1 LDINNL
7 LEQGIL
13 FHKKNSLN
21 EAKKIY
27 KEIIE
32 IEKENFQAIH
42 LLGVV
47 FCQQKDYNEGIRL
60 IEKSLQINNKN
71 YSALNNLGN
80 IFLELKKYPEAIEK
94 YKRALHLNEN
104 YTAAIYNLGNAY
116 KAISKYRIALEYYYK
131 AIISDPKFFDAY
143 YDYAELLERTGRI
156 EEALKYY
163 SKLLELNPNHPY
175 LLGSI
180 VRSKL
185 NICEWNSLESDIK
198 EIKNNLFNTKTI
210 NPFDILLITDSLK
223 HQIEVIKQY
232 SEDKFPATENIADII
247 EDDNDNNKIK
257 IGYYSS
263 DFSNHPV
270 GYSIV
275 QLFEF
280 HNKEKFEVYA
290 FYFGKKY
297 DEITERISKE
307 CKKFIDVS
315 NISDFELINLSK
327 KIGINIAINLNGF
340 TNNSRTKIFS
350 SRLSPIQIN
359 ALGYPSTMMAPY
371 MDYIIADE
379 IVIPEKNQKFFKEKI
394 IYLPFFYHIS
404 DDKKKISSKNYTY
417 KDFNLPSDKFIFCCF
432 NNILK
437 INPYIFSLWMKI
449 LKKNENS
456 VLWLKSNK
464 KNVVKNIKL
473 EAEKFKINSDR
484 IIFADKLESSADYL
498 ASYKLA
504 DLFLDTFPYNAHVTG
519 CDALYSGLPILTLCG
534 ESFASR
540 VGASLLNTLNM
551 NELITYSETEYVS
564 KAYNLSVNKRKI
576 AELKQELLKP
586 LNILKLFNSKLY
598 VEKVETAYIEIFETL
613 KNRITPKNIYIK

>member
-1 LDINNL
+1 MNINNL
-7 LEQGIL
+7 LEQGIFL
-13 FHKKNSLN
+13 HKKNSLD

-42 LLGVV
+42 LLGVII
-47 FCQQKDYNEGIRL
+47 CQQKDYNQGIQL

-116 KAISKYRIALEYYYK
+116 KSISKYRIALEYYYK
-131 AIISDPKFFDAY
+131 AIVSDPKFFDAY

-163 SKLLELNPNHPY
+163 YKLLKLNPDHPY

-185 NICEWNSLESDIK
+185 NSCHWESLELEIGKIK
-198 EIKNNLFNTKTI
+198 KNLFNKKII
-210 NPFDILLITDSLK
+210 NAFDILLITDSLE
-223 HQIEVIKQY
+223 QQVEVIKKY
-232 SEDKFPATENIADII
+232 SDDKFPPSENILDIKG
-247 EDDNDNNKIK
+247 ESKDKIK

-263 DFSNHPV
+263 DFSSHPV

-280 HNKEKFEVYA
+280 HNKEKFEIYA
-290 FYFGKKY
+290 FYFGKKK
-297 DEITERISKE
+297 DEITEKISKQ

-340 TNNSRTKIFS
+340 TSNSRTKIFS
-350 SRLSPIQIN
+350 SRLSPLQIN
-359 ALGYPSTMMAPY
+359 ALGYPSTMMAKY

-394 IYLPFFYHIS
+394 IYLPFFYNIS
-404 DDKKKISSKNYTY
+404 NDKKKISSKNYTY

-464 KNVVKNIKL
+464 TSVIKNIKS
-473 EAEKFKINSDR
+473 EAEKFKINSNR
-484 IIFADKLESSADYL
+484 IIFADRLESSSDYL

-551 NELITYSETEYVS
+551 NELIAYSETEYIN
-564 KAYNLSVNKRKI
+564 KAYNLSVNKKKI
-576 AELKQELLKP
+576 TELKQELLKP
-586 LNILKLFNSKLY
+586 FTISKLFNSKLY
-598 VEKVETAYIEIFETL
+598 VEKIETAYVKIYETL
-613 KNRITPKNIYIK
+613 KNKITPKNIYIK

>member
-1 LDINNL
+1 LNINNL
-7 LEQGIL
+7 LEKGIFL
-13 FHKKNSLN
+13 HKKNSLD

-32 IEKENFQAIH
+32 IEKENFQAMH
-42 LLGVV
+42 LLGVI
-47 FCQQKDYNEGIRL
+47 FFQQKNYDQGIQF

-94 YKRALHLNEN
+94 YKKALNLNKN
-104 YTAAIYNLGNAY
+104 YTAAIYNLGNVY
-116 KAISKYRIALEYYYK
+116 KAISKYKIALEYYYK
-131 AIISDPKFFDAY
+131 AIISDPKFFDSY
-143 YDYAELLERTGRI
+143 YDYAELLERTGRT

-163 SKLLELNPNHPY
+163 FKLLELSPNYPY

-185 NICEWNSLESDIK
+185 SICQWKSLDEEIEK
-198 EIKNNLFNTKTI
+198 IKNNLFNKKTI
-210 NPFDILLITDSLK
+210 NAFDILLITDSLK
-223 HQIEVIKQY
+223 HQVNAIKEY
-232 SEDKFPATENIADII
+232 SEDKFPPTKNIADLK
-247 EDDNDNNKIK
+247 EENNNKIK

-297 DEITERISKE
+297 DEITERISKQ
-307 CKKFIDVS
+307 CKNFIDVS
-315 NISDFELINLSK
+315 NISDLELINLSK

-350 SRLSPIQIN
+350 GRLSPIQIN
-359 ALGYPSTMMAPY
+359 AIGYPSTMMATY

-379 IVIPEKNQKFFKEKI
+379 IVIPQKNQKFFKEKI

-404 DDKKKISSKNYTY
+404 DDKKKISNKNYTY

-437 INPYIFSLWMKI
+437 INPHIFSLWMRI

-456 VLWLKSNK
+456 VLWLKSDKTNII
-464 KNVVKNIKL
+464 KNLKL
-473 EAEKFKINSDR
+473 EADKFKINSDR
-484 IIFADKLESSADYL
+484 IIFANRLESSENL

-551 NELITYSETEYVS
+551 NELIAYSETEYVN
-564 KAYNLSVNKRKI
+564 KAYNLSINKKKI
-576 AELKQELLKP
+576 TELKQELSNP
-586 LNILKLFNSKLY
+586 LTISKLFNSNLY
-598 VEKVETAYIEIFETL
+598 VEKIETAYIEILEGL
-613 KNRITPKNIYIK
+613 KNKNTPKNIYIK

>member
-1 LDINNL
+1 LNINNL
-7 LEQGIL
+7 LEKGIFL
-13 FHKKNSLN
+13 HKKNSLD
-21 EAKKIY
+21 EAREIY

-32 IEKENFQAIH
+32 LEKENFQAMH
-42 LLGVV
+42 LLGVI
-47 FCQQKDYNEGIRL
+47 FFQQKNYDQGIEF

-94 YKRALHLNEN
+94 YKKALNLNKN
-104 YTAAIYNLGNAY
+104 YTAAIYNLGNVY
-116 KAISKYRIALEYYYK
+116 KAISKYKIALEYYYK
-131 AIISDPKFFDAY
+131 AIISDPQFFDAY

-156 EEALKYY
+156 EDALIYY
-163 SKLLELNPNHPY
+163 SKLLELSPGYPY

-185 NICEWNSLESDIK
+185 SICQWKSLDEEIEK
-198 EIKNNLFNTKTI
+198 IKNNLFNKKTI
-210 NPFDILLITDSLK
+210 NAFDIMFITDSPE
-223 HQIEVIKQY
+223 HQMKAVKQY
-232 SEDKFPATENIADII
+232 SEDKFPSAGNVIDLKQEN
-247 EDDNDNNKIK
+247 NNKIK

-280 HNKEKFEVYA
+280 HNKEKFDVYA
-290 FYFGKKY
+290 FYFGKKN
-297 DEITERISKE
+297 DETTKKISKE
-307 CKKFIDVS
+307 CKEFIDVS

-340 TNNSRTKIFS
+340 TSNSRTKIFS
-350 SRLSPIQIN
+350 SRISPIQIN

-371 MDYIIADE
+371 MDYIIADQV
-379 IVIPEKNQKFFKEKI
+379 VIPEKNQKFFKEKI
-394 IYLPFFYHIS
+394 IYLPSFYQIS
-404 DDKKKISSKNYTY
+404 NDKKKISNKNYTY

-437 INPYIFSLWMKI
+437 INPNIFSLWMKI

-464 KNVVKNIKL
+464 TNVIKNLKL
-473 EAEKFKINSDR
+473 EADKSKINSDR
-484 IIFADKLESSADYL
+484 IIFANKLESSEDYL

-551 NELITYSETEYVS
+551 NELIAYSETEYVN
-564 KAYNLSVNKRKI
+564 KAYNLSINKKKI
-576 AELKQELLKP
+576 TELKQELSNP
-586 LNILKLFNSKLY
+586 LIISKLFNSNLY
-598 VEKVETAYIEIFETL
+598 VEKIETAYIEILEGL
-613 KNRITPKNIYIK
+613 KNKNTPKNIYIK

>member
-1 LDINNL
+1 LNINNL
-7 LEQGIL
+7 LKQGIFL
-13 FHKKNSLN
+13 HKKNSLD

-27 KEIIE
+27 KDIIE

-42 LLGVV
+42 LLGVI
-47 FCQQKDYNEGIRL
+47 FFQQKDYDQGIEF

-94 YKRALHLNEN
+94 YKKALNLNKN
-104 YTAAIYNLGNAY
+104 YTAAIYNLGNTY
-116 KAISKYRIALEYYYK
+116 KAISKYKIALEYYYK

-143 YDYAELLERTGRI
+143 YDYAELLERTGRT
-156 EEALKYY
+156 EDALIYY
-163 SKLLELNPNHPY
+163 SKLLELSPEYPY

-185 NICEWNSLESDIK
+185 SICQWKSLDEEIEK
-198 EIKNNLFNTKTI
+198 IKNNLFNKKTI
-210 NPFDILLITDSLK
+210 NAFDILFITDSLE
-223 HQIEVIKQY
+223 HQTKAVKQY
-232 SEDKFPATENIADII
+232 SEDKFPSAGNVIDLKQEN
-247 EDDNDNNKIK
+247 NNKIK

-280 HNKEKFEVYA
+280 HNKEKFDVYA
-290 FYFGKKY
+290 FYFGKKN
-297 DEITERISKE
+297 DETTKKISKE
-307 CKKFIDVS
+307 CKEFIDVS
-315 NISDFELINLSK
+315 NISDFEIINLSK

-340 TNNSRTKIFS
+340 TSNSRTKIFS
-350 SRLSPIQIN
+350 GRISPIQIN
-359 ALGYPSTMMAPY
+359 ALGYPSTMMASY
-371 MDYIIADE
+371 MDYIIADQV
-379 IVIPEKNQKFFKEKI
+379 VIPEKNQKFFKEKI
-394 IYLPFFYHIS
+394 IYLPSFYQIS
-404 DDKKKISSKNYTY
+404 NDKKKISNKNYTY

-437 INPYIFSLWMKI
+437 INPNIFSLWMKI

-464 KNVVKNIKL
+464 KIVIKNLKL
-473 EAEKFKINSDR
+473 EADKSKINSDR
-484 IIFADKLESSADYL
+484 IIFANKLGSSEDYL

-551 NELITYSETEYVS
+551 DELIAYSETEYVN
-564 KAYNLSVNKRKI
+564 KAYNLSINKKRI
-576 AELKQELLKP
+576 AELKQELSNP
-586 LNILKLFNSKLY
+586 LTISKLFNSNLY
-598 VEKVETAYIEIFETL
+598 VEKIETAYIEILEGL
-613 KNRITPKNIYIK
+613 KNKNTPKNIYIK

>member
-1 LDINNL
+1 LNINNL
-7 LEQGIL
+7 LEKGIFL
-13 FHKKNSLN
+13 HKKNSLD

-32 IEKENFQAIH
+32 IEKENFQAMH
-42 LLGVV
+42 LLGVI
-47 FCQQKDYNEGIRL
+47 FFQQKDYDQGIQF

-94 YKRALHLNEN
+94 YKKALNLNKN
-104 YTAAIYNLGNAY
+104 YTAAIYNLGNVY
-116 KAISKYRIALEYYYK
+116 KAILKYKIALVYYYK
-131 AIISDPKFFDAY
+131 AIISDPQFFDAY

-156 EEALKYY
+156 EDALIYY
-163 SKLLELNPNHPY
+163 SKLLELSPGYPY

-185 NICEWNSLESDIK
+185 SICQWKSLDEEIEK
-198 EIKNNLFNTKTI
+198 IKNNLFNKKTI
-210 NPFDILLITDSLK
+210 NAFDILFITDSLE
-223 HQIEVIKQY
+223 HQTKAVKQY
-232 SEDKFPATENIADII
+232 SEDKFPSAGNVIDLKQEN
-247 EDDNDNNKIK
+247 NNRIK

-280 HNKEKFEVYA
+280 HNKEKFDVYA
-290 FYFGKKY
+290 FYFGKKN
-297 DEITERISKE
+297 DETTKKISKE
-307 CKKFIDVS
+307 CKEFIDVS
-315 NISDFELINLSK
+315 NISDFEIINLSK

-340 TNNSRTKIFS
+340 TSNSRTKIFS
-350 SRLSPIQIN
+350 GRISPIQIN
-359 ALGYPSTMMAPY
+359 ALGYPSTMMASY
-371 MDYIIADE
+371 MDYIIADQV
-379 IVIPEKNQKFFKEKI
+379 VIPEKNQKFFKEKI
-394 IYLPFFYHIS
+394 IYLPSFYQIS
-404 DDKKKISSKNYTY
+404 NDKKKISNKNYTY

-437 INPYIFSLWMKI
+437 INPNIFSLWMKI

-464 KNVVKNIKL
+464 TNVIKNLKL
-473 EAEKFKINSDR
+473 EADKSKIHSDR
-484 IIFADKLESSADYL
+484 IIFANKLESSEDYL

-551 NELITYSETEYVS
+551 DELIAYSETEYVN
-564 KAYNLSVNKRKI
+564 KAYNLSINKKRI
-576 AELKQELLKP
+576 AELKQELSNP
-586 LNILKLFNSKLY
+586 LTISKLFNSNLY
-598 VEKVETAYIEIFETL
+598 VERIETAYIEILEGL
-613 KNRITPKNIYIK
+613 KNKSTPKNIYIK

>member
-1 LDINNL
+1 LNINNL
-7 LEQGIL
+7 LEKGVFL
-13 FHKKNSLN
+13 HKKNSLD

-27 KEIIE
+27 KEILE

-42 LLGVV
+42 LLGVI
-47 FCQQKDYNEGIRL
+47 FFQQKDYVQGIQF

-80 IFLELKKYPEAIEK
+80 IFLELKKYPLAIEK
-94 YKRALHLNEN
+94 YKKALNLNKN

-116 KAISKYRIALEYYYK
+116 KAISEYKIALEYYSK

-143 YDYAELLERTGRI
+143 YDYAELLERTGRT
-156 EEALKYY
+156 EDALKYY
-163 SKLLELNPNHPY
+163 SKLLELSPEYPY

-185 NICEWNSLESDIK
+185 SICEWKSLDEEIK
-198 EIKNNLFNTKTI
+198 KIKNNLFNKKTI
-210 NPFDILLITDSLK
+210 NAFDILFITDSLE
-223 HQIEVIKQY
+223 HQTKAVKQY
-232 SEDKFPATENIADII
+232 SEDKFPSTGNIIDLKQEN
-247 EDDNDNNKIK
+247 NNKIK

-290 FYFGKKY
+290 FYFGKKN
-297 DEITERISKE
+297 DETTKKISKE
-307 CKKFIDVS
+307 CKRFIDVS

-340 TNNSRTKIFS
+340 TSNSRTKIFS
-350 SRLSPIQIN
+350 SRISPIQIN
-359 ALGYPSTMMAPY
+359 ALGYPSTMMASY
-371 MDYIIADE
+371 MDYIIADQV
-379 IVIPEKNQKFFKEKI
+379 VIPEKNQKFFKEKI
-394 IYLPFFYHIS
+394 IYLPSFYQIS
-404 DDKKKISSKNYTY
+404 NDKKKISNNNYIC

-437 INPYIFSLWMKI
+437 INSNIFSLWMKI
-449 LKKNENS
+449 LKKNKNS

-464 KNVVKNIKL
+464 TNVIKNLKL
-473 EAEKFKINSDR
+473 EADKSKINSDR
-484 IIFADKLESSADYL
+484 IIFANKLETSEDYL

-551 NELITYSETEYVS
+551 NELIAYSETEYVN
-564 KAYNLSVNKRKI
+564 KAYNLSINKKKI
-576 AELKQELLKP
+576 TELKQELSNP
-586 LNILKLFNSKLY
+586 LTISKLFNSKLY
-598 VEKVETAYIEIFETL
+598 VEKIETAYIKIFEEL
-613 KNRITPKNIYIK
+613 KNKNTPKNIYIK

>member
-1 LDINNL
+1 MNINNL
-7 LEQGIL
+7 LEKGIFL
-13 FHKKNSLN
+13 HKKNSLD

-42 LLGVV
+42 LLGVI
-47 FCQQKDYNEGIRL
+47 FFQQKDYDQGIQF

-94 YKRALHLNEN
+94 YKKALDLNKN
-104 YTAAIYNLGNAY
+104 YTAAIYNLGNTY
-116 KAISKYRIALEYYYK
+116 KAISEYKIALEYYSK
-131 AIISDPKFFDAY
+131 AIISNPKFFDAY
-143 YDYAELLERTGRI
+143 YDYAELLERTGRT
-156 EEALKYY
+156 EDALKYY
-163 SKLLELNPNHPY
+163 SKLLKLSPEYPY

-185 NICEWNSLESDIK
+185 SICEWKSLNEKIEK
-198 EIKNNLFNTKTI
+198 IKNNLFNKKTI
-210 NPFDILLITDSLK
+210 NAFDILLITDSLE
-223 HQIEVIKQY
+223 HQTKAVEQY
-232 SEDKFPATENIADII
+232 SEDKFPSTRNVIDLKQEN
-247 EDDNDNNKIK
+247 NNKIK

-263 DFSNHPV
+263 DFSNHPL

-290 FYFGKKY
+290 FYFGKKN
-297 DEITERISKE
+297 DEITKKISKE
-307 CKKFIDVS
+307 CKNFIDVY

-327 KIGINIAINLNGF
+327 KIGIDIAINLNGF
-340 TNNSRTKIFS
+340 TSNSRTKIFS
-350 SRLSPIQIN
+350 SRISPIQIN
-359 ALGYPSTMMAPY
+359 ALGYPSTMMASY
-371 MDYIIADE
+371 MDYIIADQV
-379 IVIPEKNQKFFKEKI
+379 VIPEKNQKFFKEKI

-404 DDKKKISSKNYTY
+404 NDKKKISNKNYTY

-437 INPYIFSLWMKI
+437 INPNIFSLWMKI

-464 KNVVKNIKL
+464 TNVIKNLKL
-473 EAEKFKINSDR
+473 EADKSKISSDR
-484 IIFADKLESSADYL
+484 IIFANKLESSEDYL

-551 NELITYSETEYVS
+551 NELIAYSETEYVN
-564 KAYNLSVNKRKI
+564 KAYNLSINKKKI
-576 AELKQELLKP
+576 AEFKQELSNP
-586 LNILKLFNSKLY
+586 LTIPKLFNSKLY
-598 VEKVETAYIEIFETL
+598 VEKIETAYIEILEAL
-613 KNRITPKNIYIK
+613 KNKNTHKNIYIK

>member
-1 LDINNL
+1 MNINNL
-7 LEQGIL
+7 LEQGIFL
-13 FHKKNSLN
+13 HKKNSLDQ
-21 EAKKIY
+21 AKKIY

-42 LLGVV
+42 LLGVII
-47 FCQQKDYNEGIRL
+47 CQQKDYNQGIQL

-116 KAISKYRIALEYYYK
+116 KSISKYRIALEYYYK
-131 AIISDPKFFDAY
+131 AIVSDPKFFDAY

-163 SKLLELNPNHPY
+163 YKLLKLNPDHPY

-185 NICEWNSLESDIK
+185 NSCHWESLELEIGKIK
-198 EIKNNLFNTKTI
+198 KNLFNKKII
-210 NPFDILLITDSLK
+210 NAFDILLITDSLE
-223 HQIEVIKQY
+223 QQVEVIKKY
-232 SEDKFPATENIADII
+232 SDDKFPPSENILDIKG
-247 EDDNDNNKIK
+247 ESKDKIK

-263 DFSNHPV
+263 DFSSHPV

-280 HNKEKFEVYA
+280 HNKEKFEIYA
-290 FYFGKKY
+290 FYFGKKK
-297 DEITERISKE
+297 DEITEKISKQ

-340 TNNSRTKIFS
+340 TSNSRTKIFS
-350 SRLSPIQIN
+350 SRLSPLQIN
-359 ALGYPSTMMAPY
+359 ALGYPSTMMAKY

-394 IYLPFFYHIS
+394 IYLPFFYNIS
-404 DDKKKISSKNYTY
+404 NDKKKISSKNYTY

-464 KNVVKNIKL
+464 TSVIKNIKS
-473 EAEKFKINSDR
+473 EAEKFKINSNR
-484 IIFADKLESSADYL
+484 IIFADRLESSSDYL

-551 NELITYSETEYVS
+551 NELIAYSETEYIS
-564 KAYNLSVNKRKI
+564 KAYNLSVNKKKI
-576 AELKQELLKP
+576 TELKQELLKP
-586 LNILKLFNSKLY
+586 FTISKLFNSKLY
-598 VEKVETAYIEIFETL
+598 VEKIETAYVKIYETL
-613 KNRITPKNIYIK
+613 KNKITPKNIYIK

>member
-1 LDINNL
+1 MNINNL
-7 LEQGIL
+7 LEKGIFL
-13 FHKKNSLN
+13 HKKNSLD

-32 IEKENFQAIH
+32 IEKENFQAMH
-42 LLGVV
+42 LLGII
-47 FCQQKDYNEGIRL
+47 FFQQKDYDQGIQF

-94 YKRALHLNEN
+94 YKKALNLNKN
-104 YTAAIYNLGNAY
+104 YTAAIYNLGNVY
-116 KAISKYRIALEYYYK
+116 KATSKYKIALEYYYK

-143 YDYAELLERTGRI
+143 YDYAELLERTGRT
-156 EEALKYY
+156 EDALIYY
-163 SKLLELNPNHPY
+163 SKLLELSPEYPY

-180 VRSKL
+180 ARSKL
-185 NICEWNSLESDIK
+185 SICEWKSLDEEIEK
-198 EIKNNLFNTKTI
+198 IKNNLFNKKII
-210 NPFDILLITDSLK
+210 NAFDILLITDSLE
-223 HQIEVIKQY
+223 HQTKAIKQY
-232 SEDKFPATENIADII
+232 SEDKFPSTADVIDLKQEN
-247 EDDNDNNKIK
+247 NNKIK

-263 DFSNHPV
+263 DFSNHAV

-280 HNKEKFEVYA
+280 HNKKKFEVYA
-290 FYFGKKY
+290 FYFGKKN
-297 DEITERISKE
+297 DETTKKISKE
-307 CKKFIDVS
+307 CKEFIDVS

-340 TNNSRTKIFS
+340 TSNSRTKIFS
-350 SRLSPIQIN
+350 SRISPIQIN
-359 ALGYPSTMMAPY
+359 ALGYPSTMMVSY
-371 MDYIIADE
+371 MDYIIADQV
-379 IVIPEKNQKFFKEKI
+379 VIPEKNQKFFKEKI
-394 IYLPFFYHIS
+394 IYLPSFYQIS
-404 DDKKKISSKNYTY
+404 NDKKKISNKNYTY

-437 INPYIFSLWMKI
+437 INPNIFSLWMKI

-464 KNVVKNIKL
+464 TNVIKNLKL
-473 EAEKFKINSDR
+473 EADKCRVESDR
-484 IIFADKLESSADYL
+484 IIFANKLESSEDYL

-551 NELITYSETEYVS
+551 NELIAYSETEYVN
-564 KAYNLSVNKRKI
+564 KAYNLSINKKKI
-576 AELKQELLKP
+576 KELKQKLSNP
-586 LNILKLFNSKLY
+586 LTISKLFNSKLY
-598 VEKVETAYIEIFETL
+598 VEKIETAYIEILEGL
-613 KNRITPKNIYIK
+613 KNKNTPKNIYIK

>member
-1 LDINNL
+1 MNINNL
-7 LEQGIL
+7 LEKGIFL
-13 FHKKNSLN
+13 HKKNSLD

-32 IEKENFQAIH
+32 IEKENFQAMH
-42 LLGVV
+42 LLGVI
-47 FCQQKDYNEGIRL
+47 FFQQKDYDQGIQF

-94 YKRALHLNEN
+94 YKKALNLNKN
-104 YTAAIYNLGNAY
+104 YTAAIYNLGNVY
-116 KAISKYRIALEYYYK
+116 KAILKYKIALVYYYK
-131 AIISDPKFFDAY
+131 AIISDPQFFDAY

-156 EEALKYY
+156 EDALIYY
-163 SKLLELNPNHPY
+163 SKLLELSPGYPY

-185 NICEWNSLESDIK
+185 SICQWKSLDEEIEK
-198 EIKNNLFNTKTI
+198 IKNNLFNKKTI
-210 NPFDILLITDSLK
+210 NAFDILFITDSLE
-223 HQIEVIKQY
+223 HQTKAVKQY
-232 SEDKFPATENIADII
+232 SEDKFPSAGNVIDLKQEN
-247 EDDNDNNKIK
+247 NNRIK

-280 HNKEKFEVYA
+280 HNKEKFDVYA
-290 FYFGKKY
+290 FYFGKKN
-297 DEITERISKE
+297 DETTKKISKE
-307 CKKFIDVS
+307 CKEFIDVS
-315 NISDFELINLSK
+315 NISDFEIINLSK

-340 TNNSRTKIFS
+340 TSNSRTKIFS
-350 SRLSPIQIN
+350 GRISPIQIN
-359 ALGYPSTMMAPY
+359 ALGYPSTMMASY
-371 MDYIIADE
+371 MDYIIADQV
-379 IVIPEKNQKFFKEKI
+379 VIPEKNQKFFKEKI
-394 IYLPFFYHIS
+394 IYLPSFYQIS
-404 DDKKKISSKNYTY
+404 NDKKKISNKNYTY

-437 INPYIFSLWMKI
+437 INPNIFSLWMKI

-464 KNVVKNIKL
+464 ANVIKNLKL
-473 EAEKFKINSDR
+473 EADKSKINSDR
-484 IIFADKLESSADYL
+484 IIFANKLESYEDYL

-551 NELITYSETEYVS
+551 DELIAYSETEYVN
-564 KAYNLSVNKRKI
+564 KAYNLSINKKRI
-576 AELKQELLKP
+576 AELKQELSNP
-586 LNILKLFNSKLY
+586 LTISKLFNSNLY
-598 VEKVETAYIEIFETL
+598 VEKIETAYIEILEGL
-613 KNRITPKNIYIK
+613 KNKNTPKNIYIK

>member
-1 LDINNL
+1 LNINNL
-7 LEQGIL
+7 LKQGIFL
-13 FHKKNSLN
+13 HKKNSLD

-27 KEIIE
+27 KDIIE

-42 LLGVV
+42 LLGVI
-47 FCQQKDYNEGIRL
+47 FFQQKDYDQGIEF

-94 YKRALHLNEN
+94 YKKALNLNKN
-104 YTAAIYNLGNAY
+104 YTAAIYNLGNTY
-116 KAISKYRIALEYYYK
+116 KAISKYKIALEYYYK

-143 YDYAELLERTGRI
+143 YDYAELLERTGRT
-156 EEALKYY
+156 EDALIYY
-163 SKLLELNPNHPY
+163 SKLLELSPEYPY

-185 NICEWNSLESDIK
+185 SICQWKSLDEEIEK
-198 EIKNNLFNTKTI
+198 IKNNLFNKKTI
-210 NPFDILLITDSLK
+210 NAFDILFITDSLE
-223 HQIEVIKQY
+223 HQTKAVKQY
-232 SEDKFPATENIADII
+232 SEDKFPSAGNVIDLKQEN
-247 EDDNDNNKIK
+247 NNKIK

-280 HNKEKFEVYA
+280 HNKEKFDVYA
-290 FYFGKKY
+290 FYFGKKN
-297 DEITERISKE
+297 DETTKKISKE
-307 CKKFIDVS
+307 CKEFIDVS
-315 NISDFELINLSK
+315 NISDFEIINLSK

-340 TNNSRTKIFS
+340 TSNSRTKIFS
-350 SRLSPIQIN
+350 GRISPIQIN
-359 ALGYPSTMMAPY
+359 ALGYPSTMMASY
-371 MDYIIADE
+371 MDYIIADQV
-379 IVIPEKNQKFFKEKI
+379 VIPEKNQKFFKEKI
-394 IYLPFFYHIS
+394 IYLPSFYQIS
-404 DDKKKISSKNYTY
+404 NDKKKISNKNYTY

-437 INPYIFSLWMKI
+437 INPNIFSLWMKI

-464 KNVVKNIKL
+464 KIVIKNLKL
-473 EAEKFKINSDR
+473 EADKSKINSDR
-484 IIFADKLESSADYL
+484 IIFANKLGSSEDYL

-551 NELITYSETEYVS
+551 DELIAYSETEYVN
-564 KAYNLSVNKRKI
+564 KAYNLSINKKRI
-576 AELKQELLKP
+576 AELKQELSNP
-586 LNILKLFNSKLY
+586 LTISKLFNSNLY
-598 VEKVETAYIEIFETL
+598 VEKIETAYIAILEGL
-613 KNRITPKNIYIK
+613 KNKNTPKNIYIK

>member
-1 LDINNL
+1 LNINNL
-7 LEQGIL
+7 LEQGIFL
-13 FHKKNSLN
+13 HKNNSLDK
-21 EAKKIY
+21 AKKIY

-32 IEKENFQAIH
+32 IEKKNFQAIH
-42 LLGVV
+42 LLGVII
-47 FCQQKDYNEGIRL
+47 CQQKDYNQGIQL

-116 KAISKYRIALEYYYK
+116 KSISKYRIALEYYYK
-131 AIISDPKFFDAY
+131 AIVSNPKFFDAY

-156 EEALKYY
+156 EDALKYY
-163 SKLLELNPNHPY
+163 YKLLELNPDHPY

-185 NICEWNSLESDIK
+185 NSCQWEALELEIDKIK
-198 EIKNNLFNTKTI
+198 ENLFNKKII
-210 NPFDILLITDSLK
+210 NAFDILFITDTLE
-223 HQIEVIKQY
+223 QQVEVIKKY
-232 SEDKFPATENIADII
+232 SEDKFPPSENILDIKG
-247 EDDNDNNKIK
+247 ESNDKIK

-280 HNKEKFEVYA
+280 HNKEKFEIYA
-290 FYFGKKY
+290 FYFGKKK
-297 DEITERISKE
+297 DEITEKISKQ

-315 NISDFELINLSK
+315 DISDFELVNLSK

-340 TNNSRTKIFS
+340 TSNSRTKIFS
-350 SRLSPIQIN
+350 SRLSPLQIN
-359 ALGYPSTMMAPY
+359 ALGYPSTMMAKY

-394 IYLPFFYHIS
+394 IYLPFFYNIS
-404 DDKKKISSKNYTY
+404 NDKKKISSKNYTY

-437 INPYIFSLWMKI
+437 INPYIFGLWMKI
-449 LKKNENS
+449 LKQNENS

-464 KNVVKNIKL
+464 TSIIKNIKL

-484 IIFADKLESSADYL
+484 IIFADRLESSSDYL

-551 NELITYSETEYVS
+551 NELIAYSETEYVN
-564 KAYNLSVNKRKI
+564 KAYNLSVNKKKI
-576 AELKQELLKP
+576 TELKQELLKP
-586 LNILKLFNSKLY
+586 FTISKLFNSKLY
-598 VEKVETAYIEIFETL
+598 VEKIEKAYVEIYEML
-613 KNRITPKNIYIK
+613 KNKITPKNIYIK

>member
-1 LDINNL
+1 MNINNL
-7 LEQGIL
+7 LEKGIFL
-13 FHKKNSLN
+13 HKKNSLD

-32 IEKENFQAIH
+32 IEKENFQAMH
-42 LLGVV
+42 LLGII
-47 FCQQKDYNEGIRL
+47 FFQQKDYDQGIQF

-94 YKRALHLNEN
+94 YKKALNLNKN
-104 YTAAIYNLGNAY
+104 YTAAIYNLGNVY
-116 KAISKYRIALEYYYK
+116 KATSKYKIALEYYYK

-143 YDYAELLERTGRI
+143 YDYAELLERTGRT
-156 EEALKYY
+156 EDALIYY
-163 SKLLELNPNHPY
+163 SKLLELSPEYPY

-180 VRSKL
+180 ARSKL
-185 NICEWNSLESDIK
+185 SICEWKSLDEEIEK
-198 EIKNNLFNTKTI
+198 IKNNLFNKKII
-210 NPFDILLITDSLK
+210 NAFDILLITDSLE
-223 HQIEVIKQY
+223 HQTKAIKQY
-232 SEDKFPATENIADII
+232 SEDKFPSTADVIDLKQEN
-247 EDDNDNNKIK
+247 NNKIK

-263 DFSNHPV
+263 DFSNHAV

-280 HNKEKFEVYA
+280 HNKKKFEVYA
-290 FYFGKKY
+290 FYFGKKN
-297 DEITERISKE
+297 DETTKKISKE
-307 CKKFIDVS
+307 CKEFIDVS

-340 TNNSRTKIFS
+340 TSNSRTKIFS
-350 SRLSPIQIN
+350 NRISPIQIN
-359 ALGYPSTMMAPY
+359 ALGYPSTMMVSY
-371 MDYIIADE
+371 MDYIIADQV
-379 IVIPEKNQKFFKEKI
+379 VIPEKNQKFFKEKI
-394 IYLPFFYHIS
+394 IYLPSFYQIS
-404 DDKKKISSKNYTY
+404 NDKKKISNKNYIY

-437 INPYIFSLWMKI
+437 INPNIFSLWMKI

-464 KNVVKNIKL
+464 TNLIKNLKL
-473 EAEKFKINSDR
+473 EADKCRVESDR
-484 IIFADKLESSADYL
+484 IIFANKLESSEDYL

-551 NELITYSETEYVS
+551 NELIAYSETEYVN
-564 KAYNLSVNKRKI
+564 KAYNLSINKKKI
-576 AELKQELLKP
+576 KELKQKLSNP
-586 LNILKLFNSKLY
+586 LTISKLFNSKLY
-598 VEKVETAYIEIFETL
+598 VEKIETAYIEILEGL
-613 KNRITPKNIYIK
+613 KNKNTPKNIYIK

>member
-1 LDINNL
+1 MNINNL
-7 LEQGIL
+7 LEKGIFL
-13 FHKKNSLN
+13 HKKNSLD

-42 LLGVV
+42 LLGVI
-47 FCQQKDYNEGIRL
+47 FFQQKDYDQGIQF

-94 YKRALHLNEN
+94 YKKALDLNKN
-104 YTAAIYNLGNAY
+104 YTAAIYNLGNTY
-116 KAISKYRIALEYYYK
+116 KAISEYKIALEYYSK
-131 AIISDPKFFDAY
+131 AIISNPKFFDAY
-143 YDYAELLERTGRI
+143 YDYAELLERTGRT
-156 EEALKYY
+156 EDALKYY
-163 SKLLELNPNHPY
+163 SKLLKLSPEYPY

-185 NICEWNSLESDIK
+185 SICEWKSLNEKIEK
-198 EIKNNLFNTKTI
+198 IKNNLFNKKTI
-210 NPFDILLITDSLK
+210 NAFDILLITDSLE
-223 HQIEVIKQY
+223 HQTKAVEQY
-232 SEDKFPATENIADII
+232 SEDKFPSTRNVIDLKQEN
-247 EDDNDNNKIK
+247 NNKIK

-263 DFSNHPV
+263 DFSNHPL

-290 FYFGKKY
+290 FYFGKKN
-297 DEITERISKE
+297 DEITKKISKE
-307 CKKFIDVS
+307 CKNFIDVY

-327 KIGINIAINLNGF
+327 KIGIDIAINLNGF
-340 TNNSRTKIFS
+340 TSNSRTKIFS
-350 SRLSPIQIN
+350 SRISPIQIN
-359 ALGYPSTMMAPY
+359 ALGYPSTMMASY
-371 MDYIIADE
+371 MDYIIADQV
-379 IVIPEKNQKFFKEKI
+379 VIPEKNQKFFKEKI

-404 DDKKKISSKNYTY
+404 NDKKKISNKNYTY

-437 INPYIFSLWMKI
+437 INPNIFSLWMKI

-464 KNVVKNIKL
+464 KNVIKNLKL
-473 EAEKFKINSDR
+473 EADKSKISSDR
-484 IIFADKLESSADYL
+484 IIFANKLESSEDYL

-551 NELITYSETEYVS
+551 NELIAYSETEYVN
-564 KAYNLSVNKRKI
+564 KAYNLSINKKKI
-576 AELKQELLKP
+576 AEFKQELSNP
-586 LNILKLFNSKLY
+586 LTIPKLFNSKLY
-598 VEKVETAYIEIFETL
+598 VEKIETAYIEILEAL
-613 KNRITPKNIYIK
+613 KNKNTHKNIYIK

>member
-1 LDINNL
+1 LNINNL
-7 LEQGIL
+7 LEKGIFL
-13 FHKKNSLN
+13 HKKNSLD

-27 KEIIE
+27 IEIIE
-32 IEKENFQAIH
+32 IEKENFQAMH
-42 LLGVV
+42 LLGVI
-47 FCQQKDYNEGIRL
+47 FFQQKDYDQGIQF
-60 IEKSLQINNKN
+60 IEKSLEINNKN

-94 YKRALHLNEN
+94 YKKALNLNKN
-104 YTAAIYNLGNAY
+104 YTAAIYNLGNVY
-116 KAISKYRIALEYYYK
+116 KAISKYKIALEYYYK
-131 AIISDPKFFDAY
+131 AIISDPQFFDAY

-156 EEALKYY
+156 EDALIYY
-163 SKLLELNPNHPY
+163 SKLLELSPGYPY

-185 NICEWNSLESDIK
+185 SICQWKSLDEEIEK
-198 EIKNNLFNTKTI
+198 IKNNLFNKKTI
-210 NPFDILLITDSLK
+210 NAFDILFITDSLE
-223 HQIEVIKQY
+223 HQTKAVKQY
-232 SEDKFPATENIADII
+232 SEDKFPSAGNVIDLKQEN
-247 EDDNDNNKIK
+247 NNKIK

-270 GYSIV
+270 GYSII

-280 HNKEKFEVYA
+280 HNKEKFDVYA
-290 FYFGKKY
+290 FYFGKKN
-297 DEITERISKE
+297 DETTKKISKE
-307 CKKFIDVS
+307 CKEFIDVS
-315 NISDFELINLSK
+315 NISDFEIINLSK

-340 TNNSRTKIFS
+340 TSNSRTKIFS
-350 SRLSPIQIN
+350 SRISPIQIN

-371 MDYIIADE
+371 MDYIIADQV
-379 IVIPEKNQKFFKEKI
+379 VIPEKNQKFFKEKI
-394 IYLPFFYHIS
+394 IYLPSFYQIS
-404 DDKKKISSKNYTY
+404 NDKKKISNKNYTY

-437 INPYIFSLWMKI
+437 INPNIFSLWMKI

-464 KNVVKNIKL
+464 TNVIKNLKL
-473 EAEKFKINSDR
+473 EADKSKINSDR
-484 IIFADKLESSADYL
+484 IIFANKLESSEDYL

-551 NELITYSETEYVS
+551 NELIAYSETEYVN
-564 KAYNLSVNKRKI
+564 KAYNLSINKKKI
-576 AELKQELLKP
+576 TELKQELSNP
-586 LNILKLFNSKLY
+586 LTISKLFNSNLY
-598 VEKVETAYIEIFETL
+598 VEKIETAYIEILEGL
-613 KNRITPKNIYIK
+613 KNKNTPKNIYIK

>member
-1 LDINNL
+1 LNINNL
-7 LEQGIL
+7 LEQGIFL
-13 FHKKNSLN
+13 HKKNSLD

-32 IEKENFQAIH
+32 IEKDNFQAIH
-42 LLGVV
+42 LLGVI
-47 FCQQKDYNEGIRL
+47 FCQQKDYNQGIQL
-60 IEKSLQINNKN
+60 IEKSLKINNKN

-80 IFLELKKYPEAIEK
+80 FFLELKKYPEAIEK
-94 YKRALHLNEN
+94 YKRALNLNKN
-104 YTAAIYNLGNAY
+104 YTAAIYNLGNTY

-131 AIISDPKFFDAY
+131 AIVSDPKFFDAY
-143 YDYAELLERTGRI
+143 YDYAELLERTGRT

-185 NICEWNSLESDIK
+185 NICEWESIESEIEK
-198 EIKNNLFNTKTI
+198 IKNNLINKKTI
-210 NPFDILLITDSLK
+210 NAFDILFITDSLE
-223 HQIEVIKQY
+223 HQANAIKEY
-232 SEDKFPATENIADII
+232 SEDKFPPTENISDLKV
-247 EDDNDNNKIK
+247 EDNNKIK

-297 DEITERISKE
+297 DEITEKISKQ
-307 CKKFIDVS
+307 CKKFVNVS

-350 SRLSPIQIN
+350 GRLSPIQIN
-359 ALGYPSTMMAPY
+359 ALGYPSTMMATY

-394 IYLPFFYHIS
+394 IYLPFFYQIS
-404 DDKKKISSKNYTY
+404 DDKKKISNKNYTY
-417 KDFNLPSDKFIFCCF
+417 KDFNLPTDKFIFCCF

-437 INPYIFSLWMKI
+437 INPYIFGLWMKI

-464 KNVVKNIKL
+464 PNIIKNLKL
-473 EAEKFKINSDR
+473 EADKFKINNDR
-484 IIFADKLESSADYL
+484 IIFASRQESSEDYL

-551 NELITYSETEYVS
+551 NELIAYSETEYIN
-564 KAYNLSVNKRKI
+564 KAYNLSINKKKI

-586 LNILKLFNSKLY
+586 LTISKLFNSKLY
-598 VEKVETAYIEIFETL
+598 VEKIETAYIEIFEKI
-613 KNRITPKNIYIK
+613 KNKITPENIHIK

>member
-1 LDINNL
+1 LNINNL
-7 LEQGIL
+7 LEQGIFL
-13 FHKKNSLN
+13 HKKNSLDQ
-21 EAKKIY
+21 AKKIY

-42 LLGVV
+42 LLGVII
-47 FCQQKDYNEGIRL
+47 CQQKDYNQGIQL

-116 KAISKYRIALEYYYK
+116 KSISKYRIALEYYYK
-131 AIISDPKFFDAY
+131 AIVSDPKFFDAY

-163 SKLLELNPNHPY
+163 YKLLKLNPDHPY

-185 NICEWNSLESDIK
+185 NSCHWESLELEIGKIK
-198 EIKNNLFNTKTI
+198 KNLFNKKII
-210 NPFDILLITDSLK
+210 NAFDILLITDSLE
-223 HQIEVIKQY
+223 QQVEVIKNY
-232 SEDKFPATENIADII
+232 SDDKFPPSENILDIKG
-247 EDDNDNNKIK
+247 ESKDKIK

-263 DFSNHPV
+263 DFSSHPV

-280 HNKEKFEVYA
+280 HNKEKFEIYA
-290 FYFGKKY
+290 FYFGKKK
-297 DEITERISKE
+297 DEITEKISKQ

-340 TNNSRTKIFS
+340 TSNSRTKIFS
-350 SRLSPIQIN
+350 SRLSPLQIN
-359 ALGYPSTMMAPY
+359 ALGYPSTMMAKY

-394 IYLPFFYHIS
+394 IYLPFFYNIS
-404 DDKKKISSKNYTY
+404 NDKKKISSKNYTY

-464 KNVVKNIKL
+464 TSVIKNIKS
-473 EAEKFKINSDR
+473 EAEKFKINSNR
-484 IIFADKLESSADYL
+484 IIFADRLESSSDYL

-551 NELITYSETEYVS
+551 NELIAYSETEYIS
-564 KAYNLSVNKRKI
+564 KAYNLSVNKKKI
-576 AELKQELLKP
+576 TELKQELLKP
-586 LNILKLFNSKLY
+586 FTISKLFNSKLY
-598 VEKVETAYIEIFETL
+598 VEKIETAYVKIYETL
-613 KNRITPKNIYIK
+613 KNKITPKNIYIK

>member
-1 LDINNL
+1 LNINNL
-7 LEQGIL
+7 LEKGIFL
-13 FHKKNSLN
+13 HKKNSLD

-32 IEKENFQAIH
+32 IEKENFQAMH
-42 LLGVV
+42 LLGVI
-47 FCQQKDYNEGIRL
+47 FFQQKDYDQGIQF

-94 YKRALHLNEN
+94 YKKALNLNKN
-104 YTAAIYNLGNAY
+104 YTAAIYNLGNVY
-116 KAISKYRIALEYYYK
+116 KAILKYKIALVYYYK
-131 AIISDPKFFDAY
+131 AIISDPQFFDAY

-156 EEALKYY
+156 EDALIYY
-163 SKLLELNPNHPY
+163 SKLLELSPGYPY

-185 NICEWNSLESDIK
+185 SICQWKSLDEEIEK
-198 EIKNNLFNTKTI
+198 IKNDLFNKKTI
-210 NPFDILLITDSLK
+210 NAFDILFITDSLE
-223 HQIEVIKQY
+223 HQTKAVKQY
-232 SEDKFPATENIADII
+232 SEDKFPSAGNVIDLKQEN
-247 EDDNDNNKIK
+247 NNRIK

-280 HNKEKFEVYA
+280 HNKEKFDVYA
-290 FYFGKKY
+290 FYFGKKN
-297 DEITERISKE
+297 DETTKKISKE
-307 CKKFIDVS
+307 CKEFIDVS
-315 NISDFELINLSK
+315 NISDFEIINLSK

-340 TNNSRTKIFS
+340 TSNSRTKIFS
-350 SRLSPIQIN
+350 GRISPIQIN
-359 ALGYPSTMMAPY
+359 ALGYPSTMMASY
-371 MDYIIADE
+371 MDYIIADQV
-379 IVIPEKNQKFFKEKI
+379 VIPEKNQKFFKEKI
-394 IYLPFFYHIS
+394 IYLPSFYQIS
-404 DDKKKISSKNYTY
+404 NDKKKISNKNYTY

-437 INPYIFSLWMKI
+437 INPNIFSLWMKI

-464 KNVVKNIKL
+464 TNVIKNLKL
-473 EAEKFKINSDR
+473 EADKSKIHSDR
-484 IIFADKLESSADYL
+484 IIFANKLESSEDYL

-551 NELITYSETEYVS
+551 DELIAYSETEYVN
-564 KAYNLSVNKRKI
+564 KAYNLSINKKRI
-576 AELKQELLKP
+576 AELKQELSNP
-586 LNILKLFNSKLY
+586 LTISKLFNSKLY
-598 VEKVETAYIEIFETL
+598 VEKIETAYIEILEGL
-613 KNRITPKNIYIK
+613 KNKNTPKNIYIK

>member
-1 LDINNL
+1 LNINNL
-7 LEQGIL
+7 LKQGIFL
-13 FHKKNSLN
+13 HKKNSLD

-27 KEIIE
+27 KDIIE

-42 LLGVV
+42 LLGVI
-47 FCQQKDYNEGIRL
+47 FFQQKDYDQGIEF

-94 YKRALHLNEN
+94 YKKALNLNKN
-104 YTAAIYNLGNAY
+104 YTAAIYNLGNTY
-116 KAISKYRIALEYYYK
+116 KAISKYKIALEYYYK

-143 YDYAELLERTGRI
+143 YDYAELLERTGRT
-156 EEALKYY
+156 EDALIYY
-163 SKLLELNPNHPY
+163 SKLLELSPEYPY

-185 NICEWNSLESDIK
+185 SICQWKSLDEEIEK
-198 EIKNNLFNTKTI
+198 IKNNLFNKKTI
-210 NPFDILLITDSLK
+210 NAFDILFITDSLE
-223 HQIEVIKQY
+223 HQTKAVKQY
-232 SEDKFPATENIADII
+232 SEDKFPSAGNVIDLKQEN
-247 EDDNDNNKIK
+247 NNRIK

-280 HNKEKFEVYA
+280 HNKEKFDVYA
-290 FYFGKKY
+290 FYFGKKN
-297 DEITERISKE
+297 DETTKKISKE
-307 CKKFIDVS
+307 CKEFIDVS
-315 NISDFELINLSK
+315 NISDFEIINLSK

-340 TNNSRTKIFS
+340 TSNSRTKIFS
-350 SRLSPIQIN
+350 GRISPIQIN
-359 ALGYPSTMMAPY
+359 ALGYPSTMMASY
-371 MDYIIADE
+371 MDYIIADQV
-379 IVIPEKNQKFFKEKI
+379 VIPEKNQKFFKEKI
-394 IYLPFFYHIS
+394 IYLPSFYQIS
-404 DDKKKISSKNYTY
+404 NDKKKISNKNYTY

-437 INPYIFSLWMKI
+437 INPNIFSLWMKI

-464 KNVVKNIKL
+464 KIVIKNLKL
-473 EAEKFKINSDR
+473 EADKSKINSDR
-484 IIFADKLESSADYL
+484 IIFANKLGSSEDYL

-551 NELITYSETEYVS
+551 DELIAYSETEYVN
-564 KAYNLSVNKRKI
+564 KAYNLSINKKRI
-576 AELKQELLKP
+576 AELKQELSNP
-586 LNILKLFNSKLY
+586 LTISKLFNSNLY
-598 VEKVETAYIEIFETL
+598 VEKIETAYIAILEGL
-613 KNRITPKNIYIK
+613 KNKNTPKNIYIK

>member
-1 LDINNL
+1 LNINNL
-7 LEQGIL
+7 LEQGIFL
-13 FHKKNSLN
+13 HKKNSLD

-32 IEKENFQAIH
+32 IEKENFQAMH
-42 LLGVV
+42 LLGVI
-47 FCQQKDYNEGIRL
+47 FFQQKNYDQGIQF
-60 IEKSLQINNKN
+60 IEKSLHINNKN

-80 IFLELKKYPEAIEK
+80 IFLELKRYPEAIEK
-94 YKRALHLNEN
+94 YKKALNLNKN
-104 YTAAIYNLGNAY
+104 YTAAIYNLGNVY
-116 KAISKYRIALEYYYK
+116 KTISKYKIALEYYYK

-143 YDYAELLERTGRI
+143 YDYAELLERTGRT
-156 EEALKYY
+156 EDALIYY
-163 SKLLELNPNHPY
+163 SKLLELSPGYPY

-185 NICEWNSLESDIK
+185 RICEWKSLDEEIEK
-198 EIKNNLFNTKTI
+198 IKNNLFNKKTI
-210 NPFDILLITDSLK
+210 NAFDILLITDSLE
-223 HQIEVIKQY
+223 HQTKAIKQY
-232 SEDKFPATENIADII
+232 SEDKFPSTSNVIDLKQEN
-247 EDDNDNNKIK
+247 NNKIK

-263 DFSNHPV
+263 DFSNHAV

-290 FYFGKKY
+290 FHFGKKN
-297 DEITERISKE
+297 DETTKKISKE
-307 CKKFIDVS
+307 CKEFIDVS

-340 TNNSRTKIFS
+340 TSNSRTKIFS
-350 SRLSPIQIN
+350 SRISPIQIN
-359 ALGYPSTMMAPY
+359 ALGYPSTMMTSY
-371 MDYIIADE
+371 IDYIIADQV
-379 IVIPEKNQKFFKEKI
+379 VIPEKNQKFFKEKI
-394 IYLPFFYHIS
+394 IYLPSFYQIS
-404 DDKKKISSKNYTY
+404 NDKKKISNKNYTY

-432 NNILK
+432 NNVLK
-437 INPYIFSLWMKI
+437 INPNIFSLWMKI

-456 VLWLKSNK
+456 ILWLKSNK
-464 KNVVKNIKL
+464 TNVIKNLKL
-473 EAEKFKINSDR
+473 EADKSKISSDR
-484 IIFADKLESSADYL
+484 IIFANKLESSEDYL

-551 NELITYSETEYVS
+551 NELIAYSETEYVN
-564 KAYNLSVNKRKI
+564 KAYNLSINKKKI
-576 AELKQELLKP
+576 TELKQELSNP
-586 LNILKLFNSKLY
+586 LTISKLFNSKLY
-598 VEKVETAYIEIFETL
+598 VEKIETAYIEILEGL
-613 KNRITPKNIYIK
+613 KNKNTPKNIYIK

>member
-1 LDINNL
+1 MNTNNL
-7 LEQGIL
+7 LEQGVL
-13 FHKKNSLN
+13 FHKKNSLD

-32 IEKENFQAIH
+32 IEKDNYQAIH
-42 LLGVV
+42 LLGVI
-47 FCQQKDYNEGIRL
+47 FCQQKDYYAGIEL
-60 IEKSLQINNKN
+60 IEKSLKINNKN

-80 IFLELKKYPEAIEK
+80 FFLELKKYPEAIEK
-94 YKRALHLNEN
+94 YKKALNLNEN

-116 KAISKYRIALEYYYK
+116 KAISKYSLALEYYYK
-131 AIISDPKFFDAY
+131 AIISNPKFFEAY

-156 EEALKYY
+156 EDALKYY
-163 SKLLELNPNHPY
+163 YKLLELNPSHPY

-185 NICEWNSLESDIK
+185 NICQWESLQLEID
-198 EIKNNLFNTKTI
+198 EIKKNLFSKKII
-210 NPFDILLITDSLK
+210 NAFDILFITDSLE
-223 HQIEVIKQY
+223 HQVEVIKQY
-232 SEDKFPATENIADII
+232 SEDKFPNIKNKLDFK
-247 EDDNDNNKIK
+247 EDNNGKIK

-280 HNKEKFEVYA
+280 HNKEKFEIYA

-297 DEITERISKE
+297 DETTKKISKHCE
-307 CKKFIDVS
+307 KFIDVS
-315 NISDFELINLSK
+315 NISDLELINLSK
-327 KIGINIAINLNGF
+327 KIGIHIAINLNGF
-340 TNNSRTKIFS
+340 TKNSRTKVFA
-350 SRLSPIQIN
+350 SRLSPLQIN
-359 ALGYPSTMMAPY
+359 ALGYPSTMMTNY
-371 MDYIIADE
+371 MDYIIADK
-379 IVIPEKNQKFFKEKI
+379 VVVPDKNQKFFKEKI

-404 DDKKKISSKNYTY
+404 NDKKKISNKNYLH
-417 KDFNLPSDKFIFCCF
+417 KDFNLPTDKFIFCCF

-437 INPYIFSLWMKI
+437 INPYIFNLWMKI
-449 LKKNENS
+449 LKKNENT

-464 KNVVKNIKL
+464 KNIIKNLKL
-473 EAEKFKINSDR
+473 EAEKLEINSDR
-484 IIFADKLESSADYL
+484 IIFVNRLESSEDYL

-519 CDALYSGLPILTLCG
+519 SDALYSGLPILTLCG

-551 NELITYSETEYVS
+551 NELIAYSATEYVN
-564 KAYNLSVNKRKI
+564 KAYNLSINKKKI
-576 AELKQELLKP
+576 TELKQELLKP
-586 LNILKLFNSKLY
+586 SIISRLFNSKLY
-598 VEKVETAYIEIFETL
+598 VEKIETAYIEIFETF
-613 KNRITPKNIYIK
+613 KNKIQPKNVYIK

>member
-1 LDINNL
+1 LNINNL
-7 LEQGIL
+7 LEKGIFL
-13 FHKKNSLN
+13 HKKNSLD

-32 IEKENFQAIH
+32 IEKENFQAMH
-42 LLGVV
+42 LLGVI
-47 FCQQKDYNEGIRL
+47 FFQQKDYDQGIQF

-94 YKRALHLNEN
+94 YKKALALNKN
-104 YTAAIYNLGNAY
+104 YIAAIYNLGNVY
-116 KAISKYRIALEYYYK
+116 KAISQYKIALEYYYK

-143 YDYAELLERTGRI
+143 YDYAELLERTGRT
-156 EEALKYY
+156 EDALIYY
-163 SKLLELNPNHPY
+163 SKLLELSPEYPY

-185 NICEWNSLESDIK
+185 SICQWKSLDEEIEK
-198 EIKNNLFNTKTI
+198 IKNNLFNKKTI
-210 NPFDILLITDSLK
+210 NAFDILFITDSPE
-223 HQIEVIKQY
+223 HQMKAVKQY
-232 SEDKFPATENIADII
+232 SEDKFPSAGNVIDLKQEN
-247 EDDNDNNKIK
+247 NNKIK

-280 HNKEKFEVYA
+280 HNKEKFDVYA
-290 FYFGKKY
+290 FYFGKKN
-297 DEITERISKE
+297 DETTKKISKE
-307 CKKFIDVS
+307 CKEFIDVS

-340 TNNSRTKIFS
+340 TSNSRTKIFS
-350 SRLSPIQIN
+350 SRISPIQIN
-359 ALGYPSTMMAPY
+359 ALGYPSTMMASY
-371 MDYIIADE
+371 MDYIIADQV
-379 IVIPEKNQKFFKEKI
+379 VIPEKNQKFFKEKI
-394 IYLPFFYHIS
+394 IYLPSFYQIS
-404 DDKKKISSKNYTY
+404 NDKKKISNKNYTY

-437 INPYIFSLWMKI
+437 INPNIFSLWMKI

-464 KNVVKNIKL
+464 TNVIKNLKL
-473 EAEKFKINSDR
+473 EADKSKINSDR
-484 IIFADKLESSADYL
+484 IIFANKLESSEDYL

-551 NELITYSETEYVS
+551 NELIAYSETEYVN
-564 KAYNLSVNKRKI
+564 KAYNLSINKKKI
-576 AELKQELLKP
+576 TELKQELSNP
-586 LNILKLFNSKLY
+586 LTISKLFNSNLY
-598 VEKVETAYIEIFETL
+598 VEKIETAYIEILEGL
-613 KNRITPKNIYIK
+613 KNKNAPKNIYIK

>member
-1 LDINNL
+1 LNINNL
-7 LEQGIL
+7 LEKGIFL
-13 FHKKNSLN
+13 HKKNSLD

-32 IEKENFQAIH
+32 IEKENFQAMH
-42 LLGVV
+42 LLGVI
-47 FCQQKDYNEGIRL
+47 FFQQKDYDQGIQF

-94 YKRALHLNEN
+94 YKKALNLNKN
-104 YTAAIYNLGNAY
+104 YTAAIYNLGNTY
-116 KAISKYRIALEYYYK
+116 KAISKYKIALEYYYK

-143 YDYAELLERTGRI
+143 YDYAELLERTGRT
-156 EEALKYY
+156 EDALIYY
-163 SKLLELNPNHPY
+163 SKLLELSPEYPY

-185 NICEWNSLESDIK
+185 SICQWKSLDEEIEK
-198 EIKNNLFNTKTI
+198 IKNNLFNKKTI
-210 NPFDILLITDSLK
+210 NAFDILFITDSLE
-223 HQIEVIKQY
+223 HQTKAVKQY
-232 SEDKFPATENIADII
+232 SEDKFPFAGNVIDLKQEN
-247 EDDNDNNKIK
+247 NNKIK

-280 HNKEKFEVYA
+280 HNKEKFDVYA
-290 FYFGKKY
+290 FYFGKKN
-297 DEITERISKE
+297 DETTKKISKE
-307 CKKFIDVS
+307 CKEFIDVS
-315 NISDFELINLSK
+315 NISDFEIINLSK

-340 TNNSRTKIFS
+340 TSNSRTKIFS
-350 SRLSPIQIN
+350 GRISPIQIN
-359 ALGYPSTMMAPY
+359 ALGYPSTMMASY
-371 MDYIIADE
+371 MDYIIADQV
-379 IVIPEKNQKFFKEKI
+379 VIPEKNQKFFKEKI
-394 IYLPFFYHIS
+394 IYLPSFYQIS
-404 DDKKKISSKNYTY
+404 NDKKKISNKNYTY

-437 INPYIFSLWMKI
+437 INPNIFSLWMKI

-464 KNVVKNIKL
+464 TNVIKNLKL
-473 EAEKFKINSDR
+473 EADKSKIHSDR
-484 IIFADKLESSADYL
+484 IIFANKLESSEDYL

-551 NELITYSETEYVS
+551 DELIAYSETEYVN
-564 KAYNLSVNKRKI
+564 KAYNLSINKKRI
-576 AELKQELLKP
+576 AELKQELSNP
-586 LNILKLFNSKLY
+586 LTISKLFNSNLY
-598 VEKVETAYIEIFETL
+598 VEKIETAYIEILEGL
-613 KNRITPKNIYIK
+613 KNKSTPKNIYIK

>member
-1 LDINNL
+1 LNINNL
-7 LEQGIL
+7 LEQGIFL
-13 FHKKNSLN
+13 HKKNSLD

-42 LLGVV
+42 LLGVII
-47 FCQQKDYNEGIRL
+47 CQQKDYNQGIQL

-116 KAISKYRIALEYYYK
+116 KSISKYRIALEYYYK
-131 AIISDPKFFDAY
+131 AIVSDPKFFDAY

-163 SKLLELNPNHPY
+163 YKLLKLNPDHPY

-185 NICEWNSLESDIK
+185 NSCHWESLELEIGKIK
-198 EIKNNLFNTKTI
+198 KNLFNKKII
-210 NPFDILLITDSLK
+210 NAFDILLITDSLE
-223 HQIEVIKQY
+223 QQVEVIKKY
-232 SEDKFPATENIADII
+232 SDDKFPPSENILDIKG
-247 EDDNDNNKIK
+247 ESKDKIK

-263 DFSNHPV
+263 DFSSHPV

-280 HNKEKFEVYA
+280 HNKEKFEIYA
-290 FYFGKKY
+290 FYFGKKK
-297 DEITERISKE
+297 DEITEKISKQ

-340 TNNSRTKIFS
+340 TSNSRTKIFS
-350 SRLSPIQIN
+350 SRLSPLQIN
-359 ALGYPSTMMAPY
+359 ALGYPSTMMAKY

-394 IYLPFFYHIS
+394 IYLPFFYNIS
-404 DDKKKISSKNYTY
+404 NDKKKISSKNYTY

-464 KNVVKNIKL
+464 TSVIKNIKS
-473 EAEKFKINSDR
+473 EAEKFKINSNR
-484 IIFADKLESSADYL
+484 IIFADRLESSSDYL

-551 NELITYSETEYVS
+551 NELIAYSETEYIN
-564 KAYNLSVNKRKI
+564 KAYNLSVNKKKI
-576 AELKQELLKP
+576 TELKQELLKP
-586 LNILKLFNSKLY
+586 FTISKLFNSKLY
-598 VEKVETAYIEIFETL
+598 VEKIETAYVKIYETL
-613 KNRITPKNIYIK
+613 KNKITPKNIYIK

>member
-1 LDINNL
+1 LNINNL
-7 LEQGIL
+7 LEKGIFL
-13 FHKKNSLN
+13 HKKNSLD

-32 IEKENFQAIH
+32 IEKENFQAMH
-42 LLGVV
+42 LLGVI
-47 FCQQKDYNEGIRL
+47 FFQQKDYDQGIQF

-94 YKRALHLNEN
+94 YKKALNLNKN
-104 YTAAIYNLGNAY
+104 YTAAIYNLGNVY
-116 KAISKYRIALEYYYK
+116 KAISKYKIALEYYYK

-143 YDYAELLERTGRI
+143 YDYAELLERTGRT

-163 SKLLELNPNHPY
+163 FKLLELSPNYPY

-185 NICEWNSLESDIK
+185 SICQWKSLDEEIEK
-198 EIKNNLFNTKTI
+198 IKNNLFNKKTI
-210 NPFDILLITDSLK
+210 NAFDILLITDSLK
-223 HQIEVIKQY
+223 HQVNAIKEY
-232 SEDKFPATENIADII
+232 SEDKFPPTKNIADLK
-247 EDDNDNNKIK
+247 EENNNKIK

-297 DEITERISKE
+297 DEITERISKQ
-307 CKKFIDVS
+307 CKNFIDVS
-315 NISDFELINLSK
+315 NISDLELINLSK

-350 SRLSPIQIN
+350 GRLSPIQIN
-359 ALGYPSTMMAPY
+359 AIGYPSTMMATY

-379 IVIPEKNQKFFKEKI
+379 IVIPQKNQKFFKEKI

-404 DDKKKISSKNYTY
+404 DDKKKISNKNYTY

-437 INPYIFSLWMKI
+437 INPHIFSLWMGI

-456 VLWLKSNK
+456 VLWLKSDKTNII
-464 KNVVKNIKL
+464 KNLKL
-473 EAEKFKINSDR
+473 EADKFKINSDR
-484 IIFADKLESSADYL
+484 IIFANRLESSENL

-551 NELITYSETEYVS
+551 NELIAYSETEYVN
-564 KAYNLSVNKRKI
+564 KAYNLSINKKKI
-576 AELKQELLKP
+576 TELKQELSNP
-586 LNILKLFNSKLY
+586 LTISKLFNSNLY
-598 VEKVETAYIEIFETL
+598 VEKIETAYIEILEGL
-613 KNRITPKNIYIK
+613 KNKNTPKNIYIK

>member
-1 LDINNL
+1 LNINNL
-7 LEQGIL
+7 LEKGIFL
-13 FHKKNSLN
+13 HKKNSLD

-32 IEKENFQAIH
+32 IEKENFQAMH
-42 LLGVV
+42 LLGVI
-47 FCQQKDYNEGIRL
+47 FFQQKDYDQGIRL

-94 YKRALHLNEN
+94 YKKALNLNKN

-116 KAISKYRIALEYYYK
+116 KAISKYKIALEYYYK

-143 YDYAELLERTGRI
+143 YDYAELLERTGRT

-163 SKLLELNPNHPY
+163 SKLLELSPNYPY

-185 NICEWNSLESDIK
+185 SICEWESLNSEIDQ
-198 EIKNNLFNTKTI
+198 IKNNLI
-210 NPFDILLITDSLK
+210 NKKKINAFDILLITDSLK
-223 HQIEVIKQY
+223 HQVNAIKEY
-232 SEDKFPATENIADII
+232 SEDKFPPTKNIVDLKEEN
-247 EDDNDNNKIK
+247 NNKIK

-280 HNKEKFEVYA
+280 HNKERFEVYA

-297 DEITERISKE
+297 DVTTERISKQ

-315 NISDFELINLSK
+315 NISDLELINLSK

-350 SRLSPIQIN
+350 GRLSPIQIN
-359 ALGYPSTMMAPY
+359 AIGYPSTMMATY

-379 IVIPEKNQKFFKEKI
+379 IVIPKKNQKFFKEKI

-404 DDKKKISSKNYTY
+404 DDKKKISNKNYTY

-437 INPYIFSLWMKI
+437 INPYIFSLWMRI

-464 KNVVKNIKL
+464 TNIIKNLKL
-473 EAEKFKINSDR
+473 EADKFKIKSDR
-484 IIFADKLESSADYL
+484 IIFANRLESSENL

-519 CDALYSGLPILTLCG
+519 CDAVYSGLPLLTLCG

-551 NELITYSETEYVS
+551 NELIAYSETEYVS
-564 KAYNLSVNKRKI
+564 KAYNLSINKKKI
-576 AELKQELLKP
+576 NELKQELINP
-586 LNILKLFNSKLY
+586 LTISKLFNSKLY
-598 VEKVETAYIEIFETL
+598 VEKIETAYIEILEGL
-613 KNRITPKNIYIK
+613 KNKNTPKNIYIK

>member
-1 LDINNL
+1 MNINNL
-7 LEQGIL
+7 LEKGIFL
-13 FHKKNSLN
+13 HKKNSLD

-32 IEKENFQAIH
+32 IEKENFQAMH
-42 LLGVV
+42 LLGVI
-47 FCQQKDYNEGIRL
+47 FFQQKDYDQGIQF

-94 YKRALHLNEN
+94 YKKALNLNKN
-104 YTAAIYNLGNAY
+104 YTAAIYNLGNVY
-116 KAISKYRIALEYYYK
+116 KAILKYKIALVYYYK
-131 AIISDPKFFDAY
+131 AIISDPQFFDAY

-156 EEALKYY
+156 EDALIYY
-163 SKLLELNPNHPY
+163 SKLLELSPGYPY

-185 NICEWNSLESDIK
+185 SICQWKSLDEEIEK
-198 EIKNNLFNTKTI
+198 IKNNLFNKKTI
-210 NPFDILLITDSLK
+210 NAFDILFITDSLE
-223 HQIEVIKQY
+223 HQTKAVKQY
-232 SEDKFPATENIADII
+232 SEDKFPSAGNVIDLKQEN
-247 EDDNDNNKIK
+247 NNRIK

-280 HNKEKFEVYA
+280 HNKEKFDVYA
-290 FYFGKKY
+290 FYFGKKN
-297 DEITERISKE
+297 DETTKKISKE
-307 CKKFIDVS
+307 CKEFIDVS
-315 NISDFELINLSK
+315 NISDFEIINLSK

-340 TNNSRTKIFS
+340 TSNSRTKIFS
-350 SRLSPIQIN
+350 GRISPIQIN
-359 ALGYPSTMMAPY
+359 ALGYPSTMMASY
-371 MDYIIADE
+371 MDYIIADQV
-379 IVIPEKNQKFFKEKI
+379 VIPEKNQKFFKEKI
-394 IYLPFFYHIS
+394 IYLPSFYQIS
-404 DDKKKISSKNYTY
+404 NDKKKISNKNYTY

-437 INPYIFSLWMKI
+437 INPNIFSLWMKI

-464 KNVVKNIKL
+464 TNVIKNLKL
-473 EAEKFKINSDR
+473 EADKSKIHSDR
-484 IIFADKLESSADYL
+484 IIFANKLESSEDYL

-551 NELITYSETEYVS
+551 DELIAYSETEYVN
-564 KAYNLSVNKRKI
+564 KAYNLSINKKRI
-576 AELKQELLKP
+576 AELKQELSNP
-586 LNILKLFNSKLY
+586 LTISKLFNSNLY
-598 VEKVETAYIEIFETL
+598 VERIETAYIEILEGL
-613 KNRITPKNIYIK
+613 KNKSTPKNIYIK

>member
-1 LDINNL
+1 MNINNL
-7 LEQGIL
+7 LEQGIFL
-13 FHKKNSLN
+13 HKKNSLD

-27 KEIIE
+27 KDIIE
-32 IEKENFQAIH
+32 IEKENFQAMH
-42 LLGVV
+42 LLGVI
-47 FCQQKDYNEGIRL
+47 FFQQKDYDQGIEF

-94 YKRALHLNEN
+94 YKKALNLNKN
-104 YTAAIYNLGNAY
+104 YTAAIYNLGNVY
-116 KAISKYRIALEYYYK
+116 KAISKYKIALEYYYK
-131 AIISDPKFFDAY
+131 AIISDPQFFDAY
-143 YDYAELLERTGRI
+143 YDYAELLERTGRT
-156 EEALKYY
+156 EDALIYY
-163 SKLLELNPNHPY
+163 SKLLELSPGYPY

-185 NICEWNSLESDIK
+185 SICQWKSLDEEIEK
-198 EIKNNLFNTKTI
+198 IKNNLFNKKTI
-210 NPFDILLITDSLK
+210 NAFDIMFITDSPE
-223 HQIEVIKQY
+223 HQMKAVKQY
-232 SEDKFPATENIADII
+232 SEDKFPSAGNVIDLKQEN
-247 EDDNDNNKIK
+247 NNKIK

-280 HNKEKFEVYA
+280 HNKEKFDVYA
-290 FYFGKKY
+290 FYFGKKN
-297 DEITERISKE
+297 DDTTKKISKE
-307 CKKFIDVS
+307 CKEFIDVS

-340 TNNSRTKIFS
+340 TSNSRTKIFS
-350 SRLSPIQIN
+350 SRISPIQIN
-359 ALGYPSTMMAPY
+359 ALGYPSTMMASY
-371 MDYIIADE
+371 MDYIIADQV
-379 IVIPEKNQKFFKEKI
+379 VIPEKNQKFFKEKI
-394 IYLPFFYHIS
+394 IYLPSFYQIS
-404 DDKKKISSKNYTY
+404 NDKKKISNKNYTY

-437 INPYIFSLWMKI
+437 INPNIFSLWMKI

-464 KNVVKNIKL
+464 TNVIKNLKL
-473 EAEKFKINSDR
+473 EADKSKINSDR
-484 IIFADKLESSADYL
+484 IIFANKLESSEDYL

-551 NELITYSETEYVS
+551 NELIAYSETEYVN
-564 KAYNLSVNKRKI
+564 KAYNLSINKKKI
-576 AELKQELLKP
+576 TELKQELSNP
-586 LNILKLFNSKLY
+586 LIISKLFNSNSY
-598 VEKVETAYIEIFETL
+598 VEKIETAYIEILEGL
-613 KNRITPKNIYIK
+613 KNKNAPKNIYIK

>member
-1 LDINNL
+1 LNINNL
-7 LEQGIL
+7 LEQGIFL
-13 FHKKNSLN
+13 HKKNSLD

-27 KEIIE
+27 KDIIE
-32 IEKENFQAIH
+32 IEKENFQAMH
-42 LLGVV
+42 LLGVI
-47 FCQQKDYNEGIRL
+47 FFQQKNYDQGIEF

-94 YKRALHLNEN
+94 YKKALNLNKN
-104 YTAAIYNLGNAY
+104 YTAAIYNLGNTY
-116 KAISKYRIALEYYYK
+116 KAISKYKIALEYYYK

-143 YDYAELLERTGRI
+143 YDYAELLERTGRT
-156 EEALKYY
+156 EDALIYY
-163 SKLLELNPNHPY
+163 SKLLELSPEYPY

-180 VRSKL
+180 VRLKL
-185 NICEWNSLESDIK
+185 SICQWKSLDEEIEK
-198 EIKNNLFNTKTI
+198 IKNNLFNKKTI
-210 NPFDILLITDSLK
+210 NAFDIMFITDSPE
-223 HQIEVIKQY
+223 HQMKAVKQY
-232 SEDKFPATENIADII
+232 SEDKFPSAGNVIDLKQEN
-247 EDDNDNNKIK
+247 NNKIK

-280 HNKEKFEVYA
+280 HNKEKFDVYA
-290 FYFGKKY
+290 FYFGKKN
-297 DEITERISKE
+297 DETTKKISKE
-307 CKKFIDVS
+307 CKEFIDVS

-340 TNNSRTKIFS
+340 TSNSRTKIFS
-350 SRLSPIQIN
+350 SRISPIQIN
-359 ALGYPSTMMAPY
+359 ALGYPLTMMASY
-371 MDYIIADE
+371 MDYIIADQV
-379 IVIPEKNQKFFKEKI
+379 VIPEKNQKFFKEKI
-394 IYLPFFYHIS
+394 IYLPSFYHIS
-404 DDKKKISSKNYTY
+404 NDKKKISNKNYTY

-437 INPYIFSLWMKI
+437 INPNIFSLWMKI

-464 KNVVKNIKL
+464 TNVIKNLKL
-473 EAEKFKINSDR
+473 EADKSKINSDR
-484 IIFADKLESSADYL
+484 IIFANKLESSEDYL

-551 NELITYSETEYVS
+551 NELIAYSETEYVN
-564 KAYNLSVNKRKI
+564 KAYNLSINKKKI
-576 AELKQELLKP
+576 TELKQELSNP
-586 LNILKLFNSKLY
+586 LIISKLFNSNLY
-598 VEKVETAYIEIFETL
+598 VEKIETAYIEILEGL
-613 KNRITPKNIYIK
+613 KNKNAPKNIYIK

>member
-1 LDINNL
+1 MNINNL
-7 LEQGIL
+7 LEQGIFL
-13 FHKKNSLN
+13 HKKNFLD

-32 IEKENFQAIH
+32 IEKENFQAMH
-42 LLGVV
+42 LLGVI
-47 FCQQKDYNEGIRL
+47 FFQQKDYDQGIQF
-60 IEKSLQINNKN
+60 IEKSLEINNKN

-94 YKRALHLNEN
+94 YKKALNLNKN
-104 YTAAIYNLGNAY
+104 YTAAIYNLGNVY
-116 KAISKYRIALEYYYK
+116 KAISKYKIALEYYYK
-131 AIISDPKFFDAY
+131 AIISDPQFFDAY
-143 YDYAELLERTGRI
+143 YDYAELLERTGRT
-156 EEALKYY
+156 EDALIYY
-163 SKLLELNPNHPY
+163 SKLLELSPEYPY

-180 VRSKL
+180 IRSKL
-185 NICEWNSLESDIK
+185 SICQWKSLDEEIEK
-198 EIKNNLFNTKTI
+198 IKNNLFNKKTI
-210 NPFDILLITDSLK
+210 NAFDIMFITDSPE
-223 HQIEVIKQY
+223 HQMKAVKQY
-232 SEDKFPATENIADII
+232 SEDKFPSAGNVIDLKQEN
-247 EDDNDNNKIK
+247 NNKIK

-280 HNKEKFEVYA
+280 HNKEKFDVYA
-290 FYFGKKY
+290 FYFGKKN
-297 DEITERISKE
+297 DDTTKKISKE
-307 CKKFIDVS
+307 CKEFIDVS

-340 TNNSRTKIFS
+340 TSNSRTKIFS
-350 SRLSPIQIN
+350 SRISPIQIN
-359 ALGYPSTMMAPY
+359 ALGYPSTMMASY
-371 MDYIIADE
+371 MDYIIADQV
-379 IVIPEKNQKFFKEKI
+379 VIPEKNQKFFKEKI
-394 IYLPFFYHIS
+394 IYLPSFYQIS
-404 DDKKKISSKNYTY
+404 NDKKKISNKNYTY

-437 INPYIFSLWMKI
+437 INPNIFSLWMKI

-464 KNVVKNIKL
+464 TNVIKNLKL
-473 EAEKFKINSDR
+473 EADKSKINSDR
-484 IIFADKLESSADYL
+484 IIFANKLESSEDYL

-551 NELITYSETEYVS
+551 NELIAYSETEYVN
-564 KAYNLSVNKRKI
+564 KAYNLSINKKKI
-576 AELKQELLKP
+576 TELKQELSNP
-586 LNILKLFNSKLY
+586 LTISKLFNSNLY
-598 VEKVETAYIEIFETL
+598 VEKIETAYIEILEGL
-613 KNRITPKNIYIK
+613 KNKNAPKNIYIK

>member
-1 LDINNL
+1 LNINNL
-7 LEQGIL
+7 LEKGIFL
-13 FHKKNSLN
+13 HKKNSLD

-32 IEKENFQAIH
+32 IEKENFQAMH
-42 LLGVV
+42 LLGVI
-47 FCQQKDYNEGIRL
+47 FFQQKNYDQGIQF

-94 YKRALHLNEN
+94 YKKALNLNKN
-104 YTAAIYNLGNAY
+104 YTAAIYNLGNVY
-116 KAISKYRIALEYYYK
+116 KAISKYKIALEYYYK

-143 YDYAELLERTGRI
+143 YDYAELLERTGRT

-163 SKLLELNPNHPY
+163 FKLLELSPNYPY

-185 NICEWNSLESDIK
+185 SICQWKSLDEEIEK
-198 EIKNNLFNTKTI
+198 IKNNLFNKKTI
-210 NPFDILLITDSLK
+210 NAFDILLITDSLK
-223 HQIEVIKQY
+223 HQVNAIKEY
-232 SEDKFPATENIADII
+232 SEDKFPPTKNIADLK
-247 EDDNDNNKIK
+247 EENNNKIK

-297 DEITERISKE
+297 DEITERISKQ
-307 CKKFIDVS
+307 CKNFIDVS
-315 NISDFELINLSK
+315 NISDLELINLSK

-350 SRLSPIQIN
+350 GRLSPIQIN
-359 ALGYPSTMMAPY
+359 AIGYPSTMMATY

-379 IVIPEKNQKFFKEKI
+379 IVIPQKNQKFFKEKI

-404 DDKKKISSKNYTY
+404 DDKKKISNKNYTY

-437 INPYIFSLWMKI
+437 INPHIFSLWMRI

-456 VLWLKSNK
+456 VLWLKSDKTNII
-464 KNVVKNIKL
+464 KNLKL
-473 EAEKFKINSDR
+473 EADKFKINSDR
-484 IIFADKLESSADYL
+484 IIFANRLESSENL

-551 NELITYSETEYVS
+551 NELIAYSETEYVN
-564 KAYNLSVNKRKI
+564 KAYNLSINKKKI
-576 AELKQELLKP
+576 TELKQELSNP
-586 LNILKLFNSKLY
+586 LTISKLFNSNLY
-598 VEKVETAYIEIFETL
+598 VEKIETAYIEILEGL
-613 KNRITPKNIYIK
+613 KNKNTPKNIYIK